1 MLLAVSWCGRGK
13 LPVTVGVLAT
23 GTVTVASASIP
34 CTASLCLHG
43 PPCHAG
49 CRLWCSGGLAEQG
62 NAVVCYLVSL
72 GERPPSRA
80 TYHKYAARD
89 LLFATATRPR
99 GKKSLLKES
108 CICLSAQ
115 PTTLLSHSYSHV
127 IIFKC
132 KPGSTLGVIE
142 LNKKLLFFKK
152 VIPQVSFSPCHTILE
167 DPYLCL
173 TSAAP
178 LKQSSGT
185 RYRFATS
192 STLQNRGLDL
202 VWPGGCHPCTQT

>member
-1 MLLAVSWCGRGK
+1 M
-13 LPVTVGVLAT
+13 GVLAT

-34 CTASLCLHG
+34 CTASLRLHG
-43 PPCHAG
+43 PPRHAG

-72 GERPPSRA
+72 GERPPSRVS
-80 TYHKYAARD
+80 YHKYAARV
-89 LLFATATRPR
+89 LLFAAATRPR

-115 PTTLLSHSYSHV
+115 PTTLLPHSYSHV

-142 LNKKLLFFKK
+142 LNKEPFFFFFLK
-152 VIPQVSFSPCHTILE
+152 VILQVSFCPCHTILE

-185 RYRFATS
+185 RYRLATS

>member
-34 CTASLCLHG
+34 CTASLRLHG
-43 PPCHAG
+43 PPRHAG

-62 NAVVCYLVSL
+62 NAVVCYLVSP
-72 GERPPSRA
+72 GERPPSRVS
-80 TYHKYAARD
+80 YHKYAARV
-89 LLFATATRPR
+89 LLFAAATRPR

-115 PTTLLSHSYSHV
+115 PTTLLPHSYSHV

-142 LNKKLLFFKK
+142 LNKKTFF
-152 VIPQVSFSPCHTILE
+152 F
-167 DPYLCL
+167 
-173 TSAAP
+173 
-178 LKQSSGT
+178 LK
-185 RYRFATS
+185 
-192 STLQNRGLDL
+192 
-202 VWPGGCHPCTQT
+202 

>member
-1 MLLAVSWCGRGK
+1 M
-13 LPVTVGVLAT
+13 GVLAT

-34 CTASLCLHG
+34 CTASLRLHG
-43 PPCHAG
+43 PPRHAG

-62 NAVVCYLVSL
+62 NAVVCYLVSP
-72 GERPPSRA
+72 GERPPSRVS
-80 TYHKYAARD
+80 YHKYAARD
-89 LLFATATRPR
+89 LLFAAATRPR
-99 GKKSLLKES
+99 GRKSLLKES

-115 PTTLLSHSYSHV
+115 PTTLLPHSYSHV
-127 IIFKC
+127 VISKC
-132 KPGSTLGVIE
+132 KPGSILGVIE
-142 LNKKLLFFKK
+142 INKKLFFFFK
-152 VIPQVSFSPCHTILE
+152 VIPQVSFSHTILK

-173 TSAAP
+173 ASAAP

-185 RYRFATS
+185 RYRLATS

>member
-34 CTASLCLHG
+34 CTASLRLHG
-43 PPCHAG
+43 PPRHAG

-72 GERPPSRA
+72 GERPPSRVS
-80 TYHKYAARD
+80 YHKYAARD
-89 LLFATATRPR
+89 LLFAAATRPR

-115 PTTLLSHSYSHV
+115 PTTLLPHSYSHV

-132 KPGSTLGVIE
+132 KPGSTLGFIE
-142 LNKKLLFFKK
+142 LNKEPFFFFFESNPSVFFSMPHHLRRPIFVFNKCSTSQAVVGHQIQACNLFYF
-152 VIPQVSFSPCHTILE
+152 
-167 DPYLCL
+167 
-173 TSAAP
+173 A
-178 LKQSSGT
+178 KQGT
-185 RYRFATS
+185 
-192 STLQNRGLDL
+192 
-202 VWPGGCHPCTQT
+202 